1 MTRDFNKQRR
11 DDMRPSSREQSSSR
25 NGDERSPRPARPRLN
40 RESVDRAW
48 ESGAPSHHA
57 DYRTRS
63 NNGNRGQAP
72 RNDWRNDRPN
82 GQFGQNRPNGQ
93 YPARNSRPSY
103 GDRPGNGPT
112 GPRRFDTTA
121 NGNHGYQSNQRPPS
135 RPFNGNR
142 PDRPDRPDRPYGN
155 NRPDSAP
162 RGNGGRPEYR
172 EHSRPYEPRPSY
184 RTNEQ
189 GGGFQRRSTNYNE
202 RTERD
207 GRYEHNERGPRQFER
222 NNYGNASNY
231 NGRPTH
237 PPQSF
242 DRDRRAPGNN
252 YRDTRSPRD
261 AETQEIRDT
270 QNPRWQSRPAAQRD
284 SVNRREQNDGQFQP
298 GQPGHERYKGDYER
312 FNGTEDK
319 PRFAG
324 RPSLRYEKSKPRR
337 PEGKKPQ
344 PEVEERHVTPLPDG
358 RVLKGPRPVQRKNAE
373 FWTGIAQNTDELLN
387 TVKEVPTPQEQAAG
401 GSTVEHI
408 LTTNDSPEM
417 QMLPT
422 SESVEAQEIPA
433 NDNPEMQTLPTDS
446 SMEAQEMPTNDSPD
460 VLTLTTN
467 DSVEVQELP
476 ANDRSDVQ
484 EQTVAEEGTQPVKAK
499 PRNRATSAAARS
511 KKASDK
517 QKDTQAKT
525 SGLKPQPSK
534 RGFKWPT
541 P

>member
-1 MTRDFNKQRR
+1 
-11 DDMRPSSREQSSSR
+11 MRPSSREQSSSR

-72 RNDWRNDRPN
+72 RNDWRNDRPS
-82 GQFGQNRPNGQ
+82 GQFGQNRQGGQ

-103 GDRPGNGPT
+103 GDRPGEGPS
-112 GPRRFDTTA
+112 GPRRFDNTS
-121 NGNHGYQSNQRPPS
+121 NGNRSYQSNQRPPS
-135 RPFNGNR
+135 RPFNGNG
-142 PDRPDRPDRPYGN
+142 PDRPDRPYGN
-155 NRPDSAP
+155 SRPDSAP
-162 RGNGGRPEYR
+162 RGNGGRP
-172 EHSRPYEPRPSY
+172 SY
-184 RTNEQ
+184 RTNEP
-189 GGGFQRRSTNYNE
+189 GGGFQRRSTDFNE
-202 RTERD
+202 RPERN
-207 GRYEHNERGPRQFER
+207 GNSRYEHNERGPRQFER

-231 NGRPTH
+231 NGRPTR

-242 DRDRRAPGNN
+242 GRDRQAPGNN
-252 YRDTRSPRD
+252 FRDTRSPRD
-261 AETQEIRDT
+261 AATREIRDT

-284 SVNRREQNDGQFQP
+284 SVNRREQTDFQSP
-298 GQPGHERYKGDYER
+298 AGQPGHERYKGDYEH
-312 FNGTEDK
+312 FNGTDDK

-337 PEGKKPQ
+337 PEAKKPQ

-373 FWTGIAQNTDELLN
+373 FWTGIAQNTNELLD
-387 TVKEVPTPQEQAAG
+387 TVKEAATPQEQAAD
-401 GSTVEHI
+401 GSTVEHV
-408 LTTNDSPEM
+408 LPTNDSPAM

-422 SESVEAQEIPA
+422 NERVEAQVMPA
-433 NDNPEMQTLPTDS
+433 NENPPVQTLS
-446 SMEAQEMPTNDSPD
+446 
-460 VLTLTTN
+460 TN
-467 DSVEVQELP
+467 DSVEVQEMTTNGGP
-476 ANDRSDVQ
+476 DVQ

-511 KKASDK
+511 KKV
-517 QKDTQAKT
+517 KDTQAKT
-525 SGLKPQPSK
+525 SGPKPQPSK

>member
-1 MTRDFNKQRR
+1 
-11 DDMRPSSREQSSSR
+11 MRPSSREQSSNR
-25 NGDERSPRPARPRLN
+25 YGDERSPRPARPRLN

-82 GQFGQNRPNGQ
+82 GQFGPNRQGGQ

-112 GPRRFDTTA
+112 GPRRFDNTS
-121 NGNHGYQSNQRPPS
+121 NGNHSYQSNQRPPS
-135 RPFNGNR
+135 RPFNGPRPYR
-142 PDRPDRPDRPYGN
+142 PDGPDRPDRPYGN
-155 NRPDSAP
+155 SRPDSTP

-184 RTNEQ
+184 RSNEQ
-189 GGGFQRRSTNYNE
+189 GGGFQRRGTNYNE

-207 GRYEHNERGPRQFER
+207 GRYEHNERGPRQFEH
-222 NNYGNASNY
+222 NNYGNAGNY
-231 NGRPTH
+231 NGRPTR

-242 DRDRRAPGNN
+242 DRDRHAPGNN

-261 AETQEIRDT
+261 ADSREMRDTQNT
-270 QNPRWQSRPAAQRD
+270 QNPRWLSRPAAQRD
-284 SVNRREQNDGQFQP
+284 SSNRQEQNDFQSPP
-298 GQPGHERYKGDYER
+298 GQPGRERYKGDYER
-312 FNGTEDK
+312 FNGDEDK

-337 PEGKKPQ
+337 PEVKKPR

-373 FWTGIAQNTDELLN
+373 FWTGIAQNTDELLDGV
-387 TVKEVPTPQEQAAG
+387 TDVSTSQEQAAD
-401 GSTVEHI
+401 GSVVEHA
-408 LTTNDSPEM
+408 LPTNDSPAVE
-417 QMLPT
+417 MLPT
-422 SESVEAQEIPA
+422 SDSVEAQEMPANDSPAVETLPTNDSVEAQETSA
-433 NDNPEMQTLPTDS
+433 NDNPEMQTLLPDGS
-446 SMEAQEMPTNDSPD
+446 IEAQEMPANDS
-460 VLTLTTN
+460 
-467 DSVEVQELP
+467 S
-476 ANDRSDVQ
+476 AVQ
-484 EQTVAEEGTQPVKAK
+484 EQTVAEEGTLPVKAK

-511 KKASDK
+511 KKK
-517 QKDTQAKT
+517 ETQAKT
-525 SGLKPQPSK
+525 SGPKPQPSR

>member
-11 DDMRPSSREQSSSR
+11 DDMRPSFREQSSSR

-48 ESGAPSHHA
+48 ESGAPSRHA

-63 NNGNRGQAP
+63 TNGNRGQAP
-72 RNDWRNDRPN
+72 RNNWRDDQHN
-82 GQFGQNRPNGQ
+82 GQFGPNRQGGQ

-103 GDRPGNGPT
+103 GDRPGNGPS
-112 GPRRFDTTA
+112 GPRRFDTTS
-121 NGNHGYQSNQRPPS
+121 NGNRSYQSNQRPPS

-142 PDRPDRPDRPYGN
+142 PDRPYGN
-155 NRPDSAP
+155 SRPDSAS

-184 RTNEQ
+184 HTNEQ
-189 GGGFQRRSTNYNE
+189 GGGFSRRNTDFNE
-202 RTERD
+202 RPQRN

-231 NGRPTH
+231 NGRPARN
-237 PPQSF
+237 F
-242 DRDRRAPGNN
+242 DRDRQAPGNN
-252 YRDTRSPRD
+252 YRDTRSQRNAD
-261 AETQEIRDT
+261 AREMPDT
-270 QNPRWQSRPAAQRD
+270 QNPRWQSRPAAQRE
-284 SVNRREQNDGQFQP
+284 SSYHREQNDDQFQP
-298 GQPGHERYKGDYER
+298 GRERYKGDYER
-312 FNGTEDK
+312 FNDAEDK

-337 PEGKKPQ
+337 PDTRKPR

-373 FWTGIAQNTDELLN
+373 FWTGIAQNTDELLDS
-387 TVKEVPTPQEQAAG
+387 VKEVATPQEQATDESA
-401 GSTVEHI
+401 VEHT
-408 LTTNDSPEM
+408 LSTTNIPAV
-417 QMLPT
+417 QTLPT
-422 SESVEAQEIPA
+422 SDSVEAQA
-433 NDNPEMQTLPTDS
+433 MLATDNPDGQTLSNNGGTQ
-446 SMEAQEMPTNDSPD
+446 A
-460 VLTLTTN
+460 
-467 DSVEVQELP
+467 
-476 ANDRSDVQ
+476 Q
-484 EQTVAEEGTQPVKAK
+484 EQTVAGEGIQPVKAI

-517 QKDTQAKT
+517 QKDAQAKAN
-525 SGLKPQPSK
+525 GPKPRPSK